1 MEYHTTSGIKVLD
14 RAASILNAV
23 AHTPLSLADLSQTT
37 GLPRATA
44 HRIASALEVHKLLSR
59 DEHGRWALG
68 RCLHTPS
75 SLIDAAT
82 PILTSLVQETGESA
96 QLYEISGNSR
106 VCLASEAAAA
116 GLQNIVPTG
125 MHMPL
130 NAGSAARAFVA
141 FAPLPIPRDAAFSQ
155 ADIDTTRKQGWAESI
170 SERQVGLASISA
182 PIYSPEQELVAVLSI
197 SGLADRFTPSPGALW
212 ADTITTAAA
221 KLSSRLH

>member
-23 AHTPLSLADLSQTT
+23 AQTPLSLADLSQTT

-75 SLIDAAT
+75 SLIDAAS
-82 PILTSLVQETGESA
+82 PILTSLVEETGESA
-96 QLYEISGNSR
+96 QLYELSGNSR

-116 GLQNIVPTG
+116 GLQNIVPAG
-125 MHMPL
+125 MRMPL
-130 NAGSAARAFVA
+130 TAGSAARAFVA
-141 FAPLPIPRDAAFSQ
+141 FHPLPIPRDAEYTA
-155 ADIDTTRKQGWAESI
+155 ADIEATRAQGWAESI
-170 SERQVGLASISA
+170 SERQVGLASISV
-182 PIYSPEQELVAVLSI
+182 PIFNTEKNLVAVLSI
-197 SGLADRFTPSPGALW
+197 SGLADRFEPGPGALW
-212 ADTITTAAA
+212 AETIQQAAQR
-221 KLSSRLH
+221 LSARLF